1 MRTKILTA
9 IFLTIAFIN
18 LSNAQDAVRWTF
30 KIKFK
35 VDVKSIDSC
44 LTGNYIFEDFELFL
58 NEPLNFQNYYGCN
71 IEFDSST
78 NEYILQLNYH
88 CVSCGYEFKEPVEL
102 YIKVNLKGKYYS
114 QTKFSSWI
122 PIYFE
127 KLQSPDFR
135 EDIEDESY
143 SIEFLSNSILCISI
157 VNSMCPYH
165 GTHCMSSF
173 QSICYDLKTAKK
185 LEFKDFFSID
195 KNKLIQVL
203 IDKGYYLEST
213 DVGEPTKYQKIYP
226 TDEYIEPNIKDL
238 FTVGMNN
245 NGCIEFYFKKLD
257 GKTELIFNFQCAG
270 PQLIECGISLEYLKP
285 YLVKYFK

>member
-1 MRTKILTA
+1 MKI
-9 IFLTIAFIN
+9 IIAFLLISTVSFSQN
-18 LSNAQDAVRWTF
+18 HKPIQIRKVKF
-30 KIKFK
+30 EYKIKDIADIVSFVPQIK
-35 VDVKSIDSC
+35 MDNKTVQNKINKNIRKWFNATSQPDKA
-44 LTGNYIFEDFELFL
+44 TYIKNLL
-58 NEPLNFQNYYGCN
+58 NEYHVKTVQ
-71 IEFDSST
+71 
-78 NEYILQLNYH
+78 EYKDYMD
-88 CVSCGYEFKEPVEL
+88 
-102 YIKVNLKGKYYS
+102 GKKTS
-114 QTKFSSWI
+114 D
-122 PIYFE
+122 
-127 KLQSPDFR
+127 PDFR

-257 GKTELIFNFQCAG
+257 GNL
-270 PQLIECGISLEYLKP
+270 
-285 YLVKYFK
+285 